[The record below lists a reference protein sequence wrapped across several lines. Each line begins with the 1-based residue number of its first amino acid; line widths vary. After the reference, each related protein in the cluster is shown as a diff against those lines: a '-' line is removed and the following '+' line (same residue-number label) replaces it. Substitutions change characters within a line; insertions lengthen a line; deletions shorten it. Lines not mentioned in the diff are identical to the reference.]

1 MCQLSLSVSRTGDTV
16 TCASSLSL
24 SHRHSPFAMLY
35 YAMLH
40 YVMLRFTVLR
50 YAILCYT
57 TLGYAI
63 LHHAMPCYAILRC
76 DMLYSAMLCYIMLCY
91 LMISICGVAGPRMLV
106 LVAFPSS
113 PPHPQRWTLP
123 IAGRLYTKWS
133 AHIPSTYSV
142 VRNP

>member
-24 SHRHSPFAMLY
+24 SHRHSLFATLY

-57 TLGYAI
+57 ALGYAI

-113 PPHPQRWTLP
+113 PPP
-123 IAGRLYTKWS
+123 IPKDGLF
-133 AHIPSTYSV
+133 P
-142 VRNP
+142 